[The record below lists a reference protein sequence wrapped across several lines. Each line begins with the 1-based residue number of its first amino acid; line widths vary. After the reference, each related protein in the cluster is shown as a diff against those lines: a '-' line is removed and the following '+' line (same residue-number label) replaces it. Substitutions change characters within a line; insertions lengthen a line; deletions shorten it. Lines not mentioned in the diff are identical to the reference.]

1 MLLIVVVLRSGT
13 GSRSDDA
20 RCERRT
26 CVLRCYEHPQY
37 QQ

>member
-13 GSRSDDA
+13 GACSDDA
-20 RCERRT
+20 RRERRT
-26 CVLRCYEHPQY
+26 CVLRGYEHPQY